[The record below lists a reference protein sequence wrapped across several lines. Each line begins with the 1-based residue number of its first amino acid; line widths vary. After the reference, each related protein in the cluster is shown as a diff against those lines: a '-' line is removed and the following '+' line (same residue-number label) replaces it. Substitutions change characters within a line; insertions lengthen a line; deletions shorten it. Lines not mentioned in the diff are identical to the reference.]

1 MQFDNIADTAEF
13 CEQEIR
19 KVTGL
24 AGVARRRLAG
34 EFVCSSDLCV
44 AAGRRVLNLL
54 GWEPG
59 SIDALIMVTQTP
71 DYFLPSTAC
80 VIHHLLGLATIAR
93 RLTSA

>member
-24 AGVARRRLAG
+24 AGVARWRLAG

-44 AAGRRVLNLL
+44 AAGRRVLNSL